1 MAIRR
6 RTRPLPPSALLATT
20 LAVLSHTHTVIAVDF
35 GDAFQLHAYG
45 SQDYIQATHNT
56 YLGADNRGTW
66 SNDFIGLTA
75 TATLNDKSKLWAQL
89 EASGTGPT
97 QFTWFFLDYELT
109 GSLRARAGRV
119 RFPLGIYNELIDTK
133 FLQVTSLEPAIYQ
146 DATDIVHDSYTG
158 VGLVFTQ
165 SLAGRGAITWEVYGG
180 NIFDEHPPADSRDR
194 RAYGGRV
201 TYQTPFDGLS
211 FLLSGYRTQVELL
224 ATGELINED
233 RYIVSVD
240 YVHAAWDIKSEFGT
254 RKFRGV
260 DTDAYYVQVGRTLD
274 KWMPFVRFDSVV
286 TDTALSSSDS
296 YSQRILV
303 AGVNYSLRNNI
314 SLRIENHFNHGYALP
329 VASGEVPVN
338 GGIRSWNLLVAGLHF
353 IL

>member
-1 MAIRR
+1 MPGPGGASIRSLFDSARR
-6 RTRPLPPSALLATT
+6 RHFRNPFKPQARYC
-20 LAVLSHTHTVIAVDF
+20 IA
-35 GDAFQLHAYG
+35 
-45 SQDYIQATHNT
+45 SC
-56 YLGADNRGTW
+56 
-66 SNDFIGLTA
+66 S
-75 TATLNDKSKLWAQL
+75 
-89 EASGTGPT
+89 
-97 QFTWFFLDYELT
+97 
-109 GSLRARAGRV
+109 RV
-119 RFPLGIYNELIDTK
+119 RAAVVRRSGGYQTCDALRVRCHIVLYCAMYASFHAMSQRH
-133 FLQVTSLEPAIYQ
+133 FLLPGC
-146 DATDIVHDSYTG
+146 VHLR
-158 VGLVFTQ
+158 V
-165 SLAGRGAITWEVYGG
+165 TWEVYGG

-240 YVHAAWDIKSEFGT
+240 YVHAAWDVKSEFGT